1 MKKLLLLT
9 LSLFCLEL
17 SAQTKNFK
25 VDTNKVGLSFVVDP
39 NKNDHEVKVKV
50 KNISTQKLDL
60 MWTREALMMPE
71 NSSSFIC
78 DANLC
83 YAPFTSNCPFD
94 SPNELNPGASFDLKL
109 TYIDNGTAD
118 PAHIV
123 IWVYEKEDTASK
135 LKVDF
140 LFNKTIASSKTVAD
154 VSKIKLYPNP
164 ANTAFSLQNANG
176 VTYVELFSLLG
187 RKVMAYNM
195 NGGRSIDI
203 SNLSEGVYIV
213 KMFNSSKQVVKT
225 VRLQKRFERA

>member
-9 LSLFCLEL
+9 LSLFCLGL
-17 SAQTKNFK
+17 NAQTKNFK

-60 MWTREALMMPE
+60 MWTREALLMPE

-83 YAPFTSNCPFD
+83 YAPHTSNCPFD

-109 TYIDNGTAD
+109 TYVDNGTAD

-123 IWVYEKEDTASK
+123 VWVYEKEDTSSK
-135 LKVDF
+135 IKVDF
-140 LFNKTIASSKTVAD
+140 LFNKTIASTNATAD

-187 RKVMAYNM
+187 RKVMSYNL

-203 SNLSEGVYIV
+203 SNLSKGIYILEGLFDN
-213 KMFNSSKQVVKT
+213 KRVVKK
-225 VRLQKRFERA
+225 LIIS